1 MEASSA
7 RKLDTKVGKE
17 AMARIWTCPK
27 CRSMVNNAICV
38 LCRIPRPDP
47 LDRGSWQY
55 WANVSSALKAKALKD
70 PGLPATPAKPA
81 AKAIVPASPVPFLRV
96 DEDIDC
102 DSPDAGSDQ
111 EDPDLDA
118 VLNAGD

>member
-1 MEASSA
+1 
-7 RKLDTKVGKE
+7 
-17 AMARIWTCPK
+17 
-27 CRSMVNNAICV
+27 
-38 LCRIPRPDP
+38 
-47 LDRGSWQY
+47 
-55 WANVSSALKAKALKD
+55 VSSALKAKALKD